1 MATLA
6 DLPTPAFVVNRH
18 AFAAN
23 CQQVLETARDR
34 GLKLRP
40 HIKTH
45 KTLEGIELQVCGTT
59 GDDTIGHDL
68 LTGFVASTI
77 PEVKL
82 LVNYLTSS
90 SSHHHHHHPAKN
102 STRLASSSSSDKSIL
117 YGVPISAAKLPA
129 IKALQLR
136 LNIYH
141 AKKVTGSAAS
151 SPATK
156 KQKQGPLPST
166 VEAPPQICLLM
177 DHVQQVD
184 MVDQFLTDSQSMTT
198 DHDVSK
204 FSVFIKLDTGYHRA
218 GTTLDKQGIELVDKV
233 LASPSLDLM
242 GFYTL
247 CGHAYDVNDQSV
259 LDDIAQTDIDSI
271 QTFLQLLEEH
281 LSSSSEMNTSNTH
294 GKSPKD
300 VLPDLTISIGS
311 TPSLFHHWNPTTKRS
326 ISAMEDDDEQSPSQ
340 VWWSKFL
347 ETYPTVA
354 LEIHP
359 GNYTF
364 YDRQQLYTQ
373 ACQTEDS
380 IAGRVLTR
388 VIGHYN
394 DEHRPHTIM
403 MDAGATALTK
413 ETTPQG
419 GMAAIAGDVG
429 RDVDVYKMSQEVS
442 MARRRQHN
450 DNTLLDDLPL
460 GSLATL
466 YPNHSCL
473 AAACFD
479 KYYIID
485 DPTCRFLPDT
495 PIVDEWEPV
504 KGW

>member
-1 MATLA
+1 MTTLA

-18 AFAAN
+18 AFATN

-59 GDDTIGHDL
+59 GDDAISHDL

-90 SSHHHHHHPAKN
+90 SSHHHHHHHTKN
-102 STRLASSSSSDKSIL
+102 SPRRASSSSNKSIL
-117 YGVPISAAKLPA
+117 YGVPIIAAKLPA
-129 IKALQLR
+129 LKTLQLR

-141 AKKVTGSAAS
+141 AKKLAGNAES
-151 SPATK
+151 SPVTK
-156 KQKQGPLPST
+156 KQKQGPPPST
-166 VEAPPQICLLM
+166 VESPSQICLLV

-184 MVDQFLTDSQSMTT
+184 MVEQFLTDSQAMTT
-198 DHDVSK
+198 DNDVSE
-204 FSVFIKLDTGYHRA
+204 FPVFIKLDTGYHRA
-218 GTTLDKQGIELVDKV
+218 GTTLDSQGIELVDKV
-233 LASPSLDLM
+233 LASPSLHLM
-242 GFYTL
+242 GFYSH
-247 CGHAYDVNDQSV
+247 CGHAYDVQDQTV
-259 LDDIAQTDIDSI
+259 LEEIVQTDIGGI
-271 QTFLQLLEEH
+271 QMFLQLLEEH
-281 LSSSSEMNTSNTH
+281 LSSKMSTN
-294 GKSPKD
+294 GKSPSE
-300 VLPDLTISIGS
+300 VFSDLTISIGS

-326 ISAMEDDDEQSPSQ
+326 ISTMESDEQSASSSQ
-340 VWWSKFL
+340 VWWSEFL
-347 ETYPTVA
+347 ERYPSVA

-364 YDRQQLYTQ
+364 YDRQQLYTR
-373 ACQTEDS
+373 ACQNEDS

-394 DEHRPHTIM
+394 DDDRPHTIM

-413 ETTPQG
+413 EATPQG

-429 RDVDVYKMSQEVS
+429 SDVDVYKMSQEVS
-442 MARRRQHN
+442 MARRKQDG
-450 DNTLLDDLPL
+450 DNALLDDLPL
-460 GSLATL
+460 GSLVTL
-466 YPNHSCL
+466 FPNHSCL

-485 DPTCRFLPDT
+485 DPTCQFLPDT
-495 PIVDEWEPV
+495 PIVEEWEPV